1 MSLFFYQIGIKI
13 LSTSLKTL
21 AFFGHKKAKKSVL
34 GKEKWMKDLSEFDNQ
49 KKTIWIH
56 AASHGEAIMAIP
68 LMKQVLAIENTQL
81 IMSFFSPSG
90 YENFNYNDNNY
101 IKIYLPFDSKKNSKK
116 IIQFIKP
123 KILIFVKYD
132 LWLNL
137 IHECNKKNIP
147 TLVFSSKFR
156 ADQWYFKI
164 YGRSAKNI
172 LKTINCILTIDHLS
186 ERILKENGF
195 ENVKYSGDTRYDQ
208 VSENIP
214 NLKLIKKYPCIILG
228 SSWKDEEVIA
238 AQNIREINNIS
249 WIIAPHE
256 IDQKKVLKIKE
267 LFGKDSVLF
276 SEINLENPLPK
287 ILIIDK
293 IGVLAELYFYSD
305 IAFIGGGFSGKL
317 HNILEA
323 ASKGNF
329 ILFGPKIKNYPEAYL
344 MLKEEV
350 SQVVED
356 KESFKKIILKLISNP
371 KKLKKKQ
378 ERAIELIKEN
388 RGATN
393 KVWNEIEKLI

>member
-172 LKTINCILTIDHLS
+172 LKTINCILTVDHLS

-276 SEINLENPLPK
+276 SEIRPRKPPTQ
-287 ILIIDK
+287 
-293 IGVLAELYFYSD
+293 
-305 IAFIGGGFSGKL
+305 
-317 HNILEA
+317 
-323 ASKGNF
+323 NF
-329 ILFGPKIKNYPEAYL
+329 NY
-344 MLKEEV
+344 
-350 SQVVED
+350 
-356 KESFKKIILKLISNP
+356 
-371 KKLKKKQ
+371 
-378 ERAIELIKEN
+378 R
-388 RGATN
+388 
-393 KVWNEIEKLI
+393 